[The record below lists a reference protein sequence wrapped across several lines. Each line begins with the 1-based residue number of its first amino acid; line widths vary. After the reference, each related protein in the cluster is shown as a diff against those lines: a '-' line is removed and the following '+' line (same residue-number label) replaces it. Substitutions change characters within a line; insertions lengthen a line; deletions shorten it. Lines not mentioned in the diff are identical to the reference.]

1 MMCDFYNVSR
11 SGYYAWRSRGPSRRQ
26 QENAE
31 LVDAIKDMHS
41 NSMGT
46 YGSPRITQALQQQGY
61 EVGENRVARL
71 MQANQIMARSATLY
85 YINPANHAFFTEIPN
100 RIHQLE
106 ATGSDQI
113 WVGDITYLRVG
124 SKWRYLAVVMDLF
137 SRRILGWALG
147 RNRKVD
153 LTLRALNYA
162 IRNRRPEEGVYFH
175 SDRGIEYAGL
185 RYRRRLKQLGFIQS
199 MNRPGKMTD
208 NASMESFFHS
218 FKSDVY
224 HGLVFDTEGEMREVL
239 RKYMPFYNQRRL
251 HSGLGYMPPTQ
262 YEAMAA

>member
-1 MMCDFYNVSR
+1 MCRFYGVSR
-11 SGYYAWRSRGPSRRQ
+11 SGYYAWRRRSPSKRQ

-31 LVDAIKDMHS
+31 LVTVIKVEHEK
-41 NSMGT
+41 SMGT
-46 YGSPRITQALQQQGY
+46 YGSPRITEALQQQGF

-71 MQANQIMARSATLY
+71 MQANQVIARSATLY
-85 YINPANHAFFTEIPN
+85 HANPGTHAFFTEIPN
-100 RIHQLE
+100 RIRKLE
-106 ATGSDQI
+106 ATGPDQV

-147 RNRKVD
+147 KNRKVD

-162 IRNRRPEEGVYFH
+162 VRNRRPEASVYFH

-185 RYRRRLKQLGFIQS
+185 RYRRRLKDLGFIQS

-208 NASMESFFHS
+208 NAQMESFFHS

-224 HGLVFDTEGEMREVL
+224 HGLVFKTEASMREVL
-239 RKYMPFYNQRRL
+239 RKYVPFYNQRRL
-251 HSGLGYMPPTQ
+251 HSGLGYMPPAQ

>member
-1 MMCDFYNVSR
+1 MCQFYGVSR
-11 SGYYAWRSRGPSRRQ
+11 SGYYAWRTRGASKRKH
-26 QENAE
+26 ENIE
-31 LVDAIKDMHS
+31 LVEVIKEAHEQ
-41 NSMGT
+41 SMCT
-46 YGSPRITQALQQQGY
+46 YGSPRITEALQQQGY
-61 EVGENRVARL
+61 EVSENRVARL
-71 MQANQIMARSATLY
+71 MQANQIVARSASLY
-85 YINPANHAFFTEIPN
+85 HANPGTHAFFTEIPN
-100 RIHQLE
+100 RIRSLE
-106 ATGSDQI
+106 VTGPDQI

-147 RNRKVD
+147 KNRKVD

-162 IRNRRPEEGVYFH
+162 IRNRQPEAGTYFH

-208 NASMESFFHS
+208 NAHMESFFHS

-224 HGLVFDTEGEMREVL
+224 HGLVFTSEASMRDVL

-251 HSGLGYMPPTQ
+251 HSGLGYTPPAQ
-262 YEAMAA
+262 YEIMAA